1 MADIKKPGL
10 VWVPGDRGMFRPF
23 EQFREIR
30 KGKNRGRVEIIL
42 RPSKPKKIIV
52 DKESIRTYPTYSM
65 KGEPDGNQ
73 TESSNP

>member
-10 VWVPGDRGMFRPF
+10 VWVPGDHGMFRPF
-23 EQFREIR
+23 VEFREIR

-52 DKESIRTYPTYSM
+52 EKESIKAYPTYS
-65 KGEPDGNQ
+65 KGGSDGNQ
-73 TESSNP
+73 AEEINP